1 MIYIGEKKEKNG
13 RWDTHWGAEKK
24 RIRRIILGGR
34 ARIGVGSKGEEE
46 R

>member
-1 MIYIGEKKEKNG
+1 MIYIGEKRKKGGIRIGGQKE
-13 RWDTHWGAEKK
+13 K